1 MDGPGEWLFWRQN
14 REVGSAILRGEWLGN
29 QKTLIPLHF
38 SNPKLH
44 NKLLA
49 RQHPSMG

>member
-1 MDGPGEWLFWRQN
+1 MALANRYFCGKTVKSVQQFCGQN
-14 REVGSAILRGEWLGN
+14 GSKY

>member
-1 MDGPGEWLFWRQN
+1 MALANRYFCGKTVDFGSVALGQN
-14 REVGSAILRGEWLGN
+14 GSKY